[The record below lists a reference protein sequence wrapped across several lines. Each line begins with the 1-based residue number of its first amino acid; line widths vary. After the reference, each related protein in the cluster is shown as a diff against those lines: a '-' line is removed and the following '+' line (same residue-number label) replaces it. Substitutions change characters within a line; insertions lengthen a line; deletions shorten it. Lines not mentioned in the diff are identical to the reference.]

1 MLMRKLLNT
10 LNTLLPRTALRST
23 LRSAAWP
30 AVRFGA
36 ISGLLLGFALAAA
49 GQQITGS
56 IVGTV
61 KDQQGAVVNTATIRA
76 TNIDTGYSRSA
87 PSNGYGEFRVDYL
100 PVGTYTVQVDAS
112 GFKRFVQQ
120 NMVVTVDQTQTLE
133 VVLDVGAQTQTVT
146 VSTAPPL
153 VNTSNAELGTTIE
166 QSEVIGLPL
175 VNRNAYS
182 ELSLTPGVMNNS
194 ASQQSNPSGTPN
206 FTIGLPSADVQI
218 NGSIDGGNPEV
229 SFYLD
234 GGSNTTGIRNYGNQL
249 PNPDALEEFRVET
262 SDFSAQYGHMSAA
275 VVTAVTKSGTNQF
288 HGSLFE
294 FNRNTDFNAYPW
306 NAPKNVAGQFIN
318 APYHRNQYG
327 GVVGG
332 PIKRDKAFFFFSYGA
347 LKQVVGQYVSGARVP
362 TAAERLGDFTQDLPN
377 PATATSSAPAGKFSY
392 YGSTPFTINNPITKT
407 AMTGQTNSG
416 PGCVSVG
423 VSASNPTNLNCV
435 ATTSTAS
442 MVGADPVAVTILT
455 GKNASAQI
463 PLPNVTP
470 SGATVPLDWSGYFTG
485 PTDEDEYLGKYDEN
499 LSDKDH
505 VAVTYFFVHTTQN
518 AFGGPGNIA
527 PWTINQSYT
536 DQDNANVSDVH
547 TFSATTANQAW
558 LTFTRAAGGRVNLPT
573 PNAGTL
579 GSNYTIQGPST
590 LPDLNISG
598 YFHAE
603 NSLAGP
609 VTTSDFYSLRDM
621 VTMTKGKHTLIYG
634 GELALDK
641 GMFSGNL
648 YNYGNFSYAS
658 SAPTTTSNALSD
670 FYTGMLSSMEQDTP
684 YQTLT
689 SAWHTAVFLQDNY
702 RITPRFTANLGIRWD
717 IDTAPVESRNH
728 TAAFVPGKAALTG
741 VAGSTGVE
749 STVVPTAPPGMFFP
763 GDPGVGRGI
772 ATTKYHH
779 IAPRIGF
786 AWDPFGDGKTAIR
799 AGAGI
804 FYGTTAGNEW
814 NQPGNANPYAVR
826 QTFSSV
832 RSTSDPY
839 NPLMVTGAPS
849 AFPNGDPFPYSY
861 NPSSPRFLTPAAI
874 ETIGLNVQ
882 WPYIYQFN
890 LAVQRQLP
898 GTVTLTAAYVG
909 TISRDVPTMIDDN
922 YGPYVPG
929 VTNTTSQGNEN
940 SRRPYDENSTGTG
953 TLGQNIFLISN
964 QTANYHSLQVSAA
977 RPLTHNVMLNGYY
990 VWSHALQSSN
1000 ESADGQMTAQD
1011 FDNLWEDKGAMSVDR
1026 RNVAVIS
1033 GMWKIDY
1040 YHGSNFFMKQVV
1052 NGWTMSPIWTMQ
1064 SGTPFEITT
1073 GADQNFDT
1081 ENHNRPDYVAGAN
1094 PVLSAHRSR
1103 SAEAAEWF
1111 NAAAYVYNGPGV
1123 AGGIGPGGADG
1134 NVPRDSL
1141 RAPGYR
1147 DVDLGVFRDIAL
1159 ERGIVFQLRGEAT
1172 NAFNLVSLNAPGAS
1186 GPPKTV
1192 GAANASST
1200 FGTITGAAS
1209 PRIIQV
1215 GARLTF

>member
-1 MLMRKLLNT
+1 MKQRKLAGRVFSGSGVS
-10 LNTLLPRTALRST
+10 LLAL
-23 LRSAAWP
+23 LVLAFGGAFSA
-30 AVRFGA
+30 F
-36 ISGLLLGFALAAA
+36 S
-49 GQQITGS
+49 QQITGT

-61 KDQQGAVVNTATIRA
+61 KDSSGAVVNTATVRA
-76 TNIDTGYSRSA
+76 VNTETGFSRSA
-87 PSNGYGEFRVDYL
+87 PANDYGEFRIDYL
-100 PVGTYTVQVDAS
+100 PVGNYSVEVTAPN
-112 GFKRFVQQ
+112 FKKFVQR
-120 NMVVTVDQTQTLE
+120 NINVTVDLTQTLQIALE
-133 VVLDVGAQTQTVT
+133 VGAQTQTIT

-153 VNTSNAELGTTIE
+153 VNTSDAELGTTIP
-166 QSEVIGLPL
+166 QSQVIGLPL
-175 VNRNAYS
+175 VNRNAYA
-182 ELSLTPGVMNNS
+182 ELSLTPGVMANS

-234 GGSNTTGIRNYGNQL
+234 GGSNVTGIRNYGNQL

-275 VVTAVTKSGTNQF
+275 VVTAVTKSGTNEF

-306 NAPKNVAGQFIN
+306 NAPKNSAGQFIN

-327 GVVGG
+327 GVIGG
-332 PIKRDKAFFFFSYGA
+332 PIKKDKAFFFFSYGA
-347 LKQVVGQYVSGARVP
+347 LKQVVGQYVSGGRVP
-362 TAAERLGDFTQDLPN
+362 TAAERLGDFSQDLPN
-377 PATATSSAPAGKFSY
+377 PNNNAGKFSY
-392 YGSTPFTINNPITKT
+392 YGSTPFTIKNPISKAT
-407 AMTGQTNSG
+407 MTGQTNTG
-416 PGCVSVG
+416 PGCTSVG
-423 VSASNPTNLNCV
+423 VNPLNPTNENCV
-435 ATTSTAS
+435 PTTSSATI
-442 MVGADPVAVTILT
+442 VGADPVAVTLLSGANT
-455 GKNASAQI
+455 NAQI

-470 SGATVPLDWSGYFTG
+470 AGATVPLDWSGYFTG
-485 PTDEDEYLGKYDEN
+485 PTDESEYLGKFDES
-499 LSDKDH
+499 LSDNDH
-505 VAVTYFFVHTTQN
+505 LAVTYFFVHTTQN
-518 AFGGPGNIA
+518 AFGGSNIA

-536 DQDNANVSDVH
+536 DQTNANISDVH

-558 LTFTRAAGGRVNLPT
+558 LTFTRAAGGRVNLPAI
-573 PNAGTL
+573 NVGDL

-590 LPDLNISG
+590 LPNIAVSG
-598 YFHAE
+598 YFTAGV
-603 NSLAGP
+603 SLAGP

-621 VTMTKGKHTLIYG
+621 VTMTKGKHTVIYG
-634 GELALDK
+634 GEFALDK

-648 YNYGNFSYAS
+648 YNYGQFSYSS
-658 SAPTTTSNALSD
+658 SAPTTTGNALSD
-670 FYTGMLSSMEQDTP
+670 FYTGMLSTMEQDTP

-728 TAAFVPGKAALTG
+728 TATFVPGKAALTT
-741 VAGSTGVE
+741 VAGSTGTE
-749 STVVPTAPPGMFFP
+749 STVIPEAPPGMFFP
-763 GDPGVGRGI
+763 GDSGVGRGI

-799 AGAGI
+799 AGAGL

-839 NPLMVTGAPS
+839 NPEMVTGAPS
-849 AFPNGDPFPYSY
+849 AFPNGDPFPYTF
-861 NPSSPRFLTPAAI
+861 NPSSPRFLEPAAI

-898 GTVTLTAAYVG
+898 GALTLTAAYVG
-909 TISRDVPTMIDDN
+909 TLSRDVPTMIDEN

-929 VTNTTSQGNEN
+929 ITNSTSQGNEN
-940 SRRPYDENSTGTG
+940 SRRPYDENATGTG
-953 TLGQNIFLISN
+953 TLAQNIFLISN
-964 QTANYHSLQVSAA
+964 QTANYHSLQVSAV
-977 RPLTHNVMLNGYY
+977 RPLTHHLMLGGFY

-1011 FDNLWEDKGAMSVDR
+1011 FDNLSEDRGAMSVDR
-1026 RNVAVIS
+1026 RNVAVIN

-1040 YHGSNFFMKQVV
+1040 FHGSNFFMKQVV
-1052 NGWTMSPIWTMQ
+1052 NGWTVSPIWTMQ
-1064 SGTPFEITT
+1064 SGAPFEITT
-1073 GADQNFDT
+1073 GADENFDT
-1081 ENHNRPDYVAGAN
+1081 ENHNRPDLVAGVN
-1094 PVLSAHRSR
+1094 PIMSAHRSR
-1103 SAEAAEWF
+1103 AAEAAEWF
-1111 NAAAYVYNGPGV
+1111 NTAAYVYNGPGV

-1134 NVPRDSL
+1134 NTPRDSL

-1172 NAFNLVSLNAPGAS
+1172 NAFNLVSLNSPSSS

>member
-1 MLMRKLLNT
+1 MKQTRSSRHGLAVQLARNFMLL
-10 LNTLLPRTALRST
+10 A
-23 LRSAAWP
+23 
-30 AVRFGA
+30 
-36 ISGLLLGFALAAA
+36 LLLCA
-49 GQQITGS
+49 GVAVFSQQITGA

-61 KDQQGAVVNTATIRA
+61 KDPQGAVINTATVRA
-76 TNIDTGYSRSA
+76 TNDATGFSRSA
-87 PSNGYGEFRVDYL
+87 PANGYGEFRIDYL
-100 PVGTYTVQVDAS
+100 PVGTYTVQVDAA
-112 GFKRFVQQ
+112 GFKRFIQQ
-120 NMVVTVDQTQTLE
+120 NMVVTVDQTQALQ
-133 VVLDVGAQTQTVT
+133 VVLEIGAQSQTVT
-146 VSTAPPL
+146 VTTAPPL
-153 VNTSNAELGTTIE
+153 VNVSNAELGTTIE
-166 QSEVIGLPL
+166 QNEVIGLPL
-175 VNRNAYS
+175 VNRNAYA
-182 ELSLTPGVMNNS
+182 ELNLTPGVMSNS

-234 GGSNTTGIRNYGNQL
+234 GGSNVTGIRNYGNQL

-275 VVTAVTKSGTNQF
+275 VVTAVTKSGTNSF
-288 HGSLFE
+288 HGSLYE
-294 FNRNTDFNAYPW
+294 FNRNTDLNAYPW

-332 PIKRDKAFFFFSYGA
+332 PIKKDKAFFFFSYGA

-377 PATATSSAPAGKFSY
+377 PANQNGKFSY
-392 YGSTPFTINNPITKT
+392 YGSTPFTIVNPISKT
-407 AMTGQTNSG
+407 NMTGQTNSG
-416 PGCVSVG
+416 PGCTSVG
-423 VSASNPTNLNCV
+423 VSSSNPTNLNCV
-435 ATTSTAS
+435 ATTSTAT
-442 MVGADPVAVTILT
+442 MVGADPTAVTVLGNKIA
-455 GKNASAQI
+455 NAQI

-470 SGATVPLDWSGYFTG
+470 AGASVPLNWSGYFTG
-485 PTDEDEYLGKYDEN
+485 PTDETEYLGKFDES
-499 LSDKDH
+499 LTEKDH

-536 DQDNANVSDVH
+536 DQTNANVSDVH

-573 PNAGTL
+573 ANIGSL

-590 LPDLNISG
+590 LPDLSISG
-598 YFHAE
+598 YFHAQ

-609 VTTSDFYSLRDM
+609 VTTSDFYSFRDM
-621 VTMTKGKHTLIYG
+621 VTMTKGKHTLVYG

-648 YNYGNFSYAS
+648 YNYGNFVYQSGS
-658 SAPTTTSNALSD
+658 PTSTGNALSD

-689 SAWHTAVFLQDNY
+689 SAWHSAVFLQDNY
-702 RITPRFTANLGIRWD
+702 RVTARFTANLGVRWD

-728 TAAFVPGKAALTG
+728 TAAFVNSEALLT
-741 VAGSTGVE
+741 AGGSLGTE
-749 STVVPTAPPGMFFP
+749 STVVPSAPPGMFFP

-779 IAPRIGF
+779 IAPRLGF
-786 AWDPFGDGKTAIR
+786 AWDPWGDGKTAIR

-804 FYGTTAGNEW
+804 FYGATAGNEW

-839 NPLMVTGAPS
+839 NPKMVTGAAS
-849 AFPNGDPFPYSY
+849 AFPNGDPFPYVY
-861 NPSSPRFLTPAAI
+861 NPSSPRFLLPASI
-874 ETIGLNVQ
+874 ETIGLKVQ

-898 GTVTLTAAYVG
+898 GEVTLTTAYVG

-929 VTNTTSQGNEN
+929 ITNSTSQASEN
-940 SRRPYDENSTGTG
+940 SRRPYDENATGTG
-953 TLGQNIFLISN
+953 TLGQNIFLTSN
-964 QTANYHSLQVSAA
+964 QTANYNSLQVSAA
-977 RPLTHNVMLNGYY
+977 RPLTRNVMLNGFY

-1011 FDNLWEDKGAMSVDR
+1011 FNNLWEEKGAMSVDR

-1040 YHGSNFFMKQVV
+1040 FHGSNFLMKQVV
-1052 NGWTMSPIWTMQ
+1052 NGWTVSPIWTMQ

-1081 ENHNRPDYVAGAN
+1081 ANHNRPDLVAGQTAY
-1094 PVLSAHRSR
+1094 LSPHRSR
-1103 SAEAAEWF
+1103 AAEAAAWF
-1111 NAAAYVYNGPGV
+1111 NTAAYVYNGPGV

-1134 NVPRDSL
+1134 NVRRDSL
-1141 RAPGYR
+1141 RNPGYR
-1147 DVDLGVFRDIAL
+1147 DVDLGIFRDIAF
-1159 ERGIVFQLRGEAT
+1159 EHGMVFQLRGEAT
-1172 NAFNLVSLNAPGAS
+1172 NAFNMVSLNGPGAS

-1215 GARLTF
+1215 GARFTF

>member
-1 MLMRKLLNT
+1 MKQNT
-10 LNTLLPRTALRST
+10 FLRHGFTSPFLRTCALV
-23 LRSAAWP
+23 A
-30 AVRFGA
+30 
-36 ISGLLLGFALAAA
+36 LLLCAGVGVFA
-49 GQQITGS
+49 QQITGV

-61 KDQQGAVVNTATIRA
+61 KDAQGAVINTATVHA
-76 TNIDTGYSRSA
+76 TNVDTGFSRSA
-87 PSNGYGEFRVDYL
+87 PANGYGEFRIDYL
-100 PVGTYTVQVDAS
+100 PVGTYTVQVDAA
-112 GFKRFVQQ
+112 GFKRFIQQ
-120 NMVVTVDQTQTLE
+120 NMVVTVDQTQTLP
-133 VVLDVGAQTQTVT
+133 VVLEVGAQSQTITVT
-146 VSTAPPL
+146 EAPPL
-153 VNTSNAELGTTIE
+153 VNTANAELGTTIE

-175 VNRNAYS
+175 VNRNAYA

-234 GGSNTTGIRNYGNQL
+234 GGSNVTGIRNYGNQL

-275 VVTAVTKSGTNQF
+275 VVTAVTKSGTNSF
-288 HGSLFE
+288 HGSLYE
-294 FNRNTDFNAYPW
+294 FNRNTDLNAFPW

-332 PIKRDKAFFFFSYGA
+332 PIKKDKAFFFFSYGA

-377 PATATSSAPAGKFSY
+377 PANQAGKYSY
-392 YGSTPFTINNPITKT
+392 YGSTPFTIVNPISKT
-407 AMTGQTNSG
+407 NMTGQTNTG
-416 PGCVSVG
+416 PGCISVG
-423 VSASNPTNLNCV
+423 VSSTNPTNLNCV
-435 ATTSTAS
+435 ATTSTAT
-442 MVGADPVAVTILT
+442 MVGADPTAVTVLGNKIA
-455 GKNASAQI
+455 NAQI

-470 SGATVPLDWSGYFTG
+470 AGASVPLNWSGYFTG
-485 PTDEDEYLGKYDEN
+485 PTDETEYLGKFDES

-536 DQDNANVSDVH
+536 DQTNANVSDVH

-573 PNAGTL
+573 ANAGQL

-590 LPDLNISG
+590 LPDLSISG
-598 YFHAE
+598 YFHAQ

-609 VTTSDFYSLRDM
+609 VTTSDFYSLPR
-621 VTMTKGKHTLIYG
+621 YG
-634 GELALDK
+634 DHDQGQAHAGLRWRAGARQGHVL
-641 GMFSGNL
+641 GNL
-648 YNYGNFSYAS
+648 YNYGNFVYQSGS
-658 SAPTTTSNALSD
+658 PTSTGNALSD

-689 SAWHTAVFLQDNY
+689 SAWHSAVFLQDNY
-702 RITPRFTANLGIRWD
+702 RITARFTANLGVRWD

-728 TAAFVPGKAALTG
+728 TAAFVNSKALLTAG
-741 VAGSTGVE
+741 GSTGTE
-749 STVVPTAPPGMFFP
+749 STVVPSAPPGMFFP

-779 IAPRIGF
+779 IAPRLGF
-786 AWDPFGDGKTAIR
+786 AWDPWGDGKTAIR

-804 FYGTTAGNEW
+804 FYGATAGNEW

-839 NPLMVTGAPS
+839 NPKMVTGAAS
-849 AFPNGDPFPYSY
+849 AFPSGDPFPYVY
-861 NPSSPRFLTPAAI
+861 NPSSPRFLLPASI
-874 ETIGLNVQ
+874 ESIGLNVQ

-898 GTVTLTAAYVG
+898 GEITLTTAYVG

-929 VTNTTSQGNEN
+929 ITNSTSQASEN
-940 SRRPYDENSTGTG
+940 SRRPYDENATGTG
-953 TLGQNIFLISN
+953 TLGQNIFLTSN
-964 QTANYHSLQVSAA
+964 QTANYNSLQVSAA
-977 RPLTHNVMLNGYY
+977 RPLTRNVMLNGFY

-1011 FDNLWEDKGAMSVDR
+1011 FNNLWEEKGAMSVDR

-1040 YHGSNFFMKQVV
+1040 FHGSNFFMKQIV

-1081 ENHNRPDYVAGAN
+1081 SNHSRPDLVAGAI
-1094 PVLSAHRSR
+1094 PTLSPHRSR

-1111 NAAAYVYNGPGV
+1111 NTAAYVYNGPGV

-1134 NVPRDSL
+1134 NVRRDSY
-1141 RAPGYR
+1141 RTPGYR
-1147 DVDLGVFRDIAL
+1147 DVDLGIFRDIAF
-1159 ERGIVFQLRGEAT
+1159 EHGMVFQLRGEAT
-1172 NAFNLVSLNAPGAS
+1172 NAFNMVSLGSPGAS
-1186 GPPKTV
+1186 GPAKTV

-1200 FGTITGAAS
+1200 FGTITGASS

-1215 GARLTF
+1215 GARFTF